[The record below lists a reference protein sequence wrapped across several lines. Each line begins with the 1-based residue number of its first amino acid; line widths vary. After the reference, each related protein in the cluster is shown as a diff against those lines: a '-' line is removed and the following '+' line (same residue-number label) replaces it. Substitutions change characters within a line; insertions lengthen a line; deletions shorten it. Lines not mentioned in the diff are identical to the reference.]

1 MGIANMC
8 LLLDALGNPEKN
20 FKVIHVAGTNGK
32 GSVCKF
38 LSEILK
44 KNGYSISVYTSPHL
58 RKYNERF
65 EANGRYITD
74 EEFKFYKNKVK
85 NAIEILQKKG
95 FEAPTLF
102 DELTAIAYLFFKE
115 QNTDFVILET
125 GLGGRLDSTNTIKKP
140 IATIITEIGIDHIK
154 ELGSSIESITKEKAG
169 IIKTGVPIITGVTNK
184 KAREIII
191 EKAKEKK
198 ALFIDALLYQ
208 NDIPKLEMQGKHQ
221 IRNASVAMM
230 AIDTLDKN
238 GHIKIDRNLAL
249 EAIRGAKKSGRYELL
264 SKNPDLI
271 IDAGHNLSGIEAVI
285 KTFDLYNSNFKNTK
299 SGLTL
304 IIGFMQ
310 DKQYEEMTD
319 LIQRSFKSYNPIYI
333 ITKPESERG
342 MDPDIIKEILMS
354 KGERNV
360 HSIENN
366 EDAYD
371 MAKKLKKNIT
381 LSFGSIYL
389 IGNIKTYFIK
399 KGW

>member
-1 MGIANMC
+1 MGIANMR
-8 LLLDALGNPEKN
+8 LLLDALGNPEKK

-44 KNGYSISVYTSPHL
+44 EHGYSISVYTSPHL
-58 RKYNERF
+58 LKYNERF

-74 EEFKFYKNKVK
+74 EEYKFYKNKVK

-169 IIKTGVPIITGVTNK
+169 IIKAGVPIITGVTNK

-198 ALFIDALLYQ
+198 ALFIDALPYQ
-208 NDIPKLEMQGKHQ
+208 SDIPKLEMQGKHQ
-221 IRNASVAMM
+221 IRNASVAM
-230 AIDTLDKN
+230 ATIDILDKN
-238 GHIKIDRNLAL
+238 GHIKIDRNLTL

-285 KTFDLYNSNFKNTK
+285 KTFDLYNSNLKNTK

>member
-1 MGIANMC
+1 MGIANMR
-8 LLLDALGNPEKN
+8 LLLDALGNPEKK

-58 RKYNERF
+58 LKYNERF

-74 EEFKFYKNKVK
+74 EEYKFYKNKVK

-169 IIKTGVPIITGVTNK
+169 IIKAGVPIITGVTNK

-198 ALFIDALLYQ
+198 ALFIDALPYQ
-208 NDIPKLEMQGKHQ
+208 SDIPKLEMQGKHQ
-221 IRNASVAMM
+221 IRNASVAM
-230 AIDTLDKN
+230 ATIDILDKN
-238 GHIKIDRNLAL
+238 GHIKIDRNLTL

-271 IDAGHNLSGIEAVI
+271 IDAGHNLSGILALI
-285 KTFDLYNSNFKNTK
+285 NTFDLYNSNLKNTK
-299 SGLTL
+299 HGLTL

-371 MAKKLKKNIT
+371 LAKKLKKNIT

>member
-1 MGIANMC
+1 MGIANMR

-74 EEFKFYKNKVK
+74 EEFKLYKNKVK
-85 NAIEILQKKG
+85 NAIEILPKRE

-140 IATIITEIGIDHIK
+140 LATIITEIGIDHIK

-169 IIKTGVPIITGVTNK
+169 IIKAGVPIITGVTNN

-198 ALFIDALLYQ
+198 ALFIDALPFQ
-208 NDIPKLEMQGKHQ
+208 SDIPKLEMQGEHQ
-221 IRNASVAMM
+221 IRNASVAM
-230 AIDTLDKN
+230 ATIDILDKN

-249 EAIRGAKKSGRYELL
+249 EAIRGAKKSGRYESL

-285 KTFDLYNSNFKNTK
+285 KTFDLYNSNLKNTK
-299 SGLTL
+299 TGLTL

-319 LIQRSFKSYNPIYI
+319 LIQRSFKLYNPIYI

-342 MDPDIIKEILMS
+342 MDPDIIKEILIS

>member
-1 MGIANMC
+1 MGIANMR
-8 LLLDALGNPEKN
+8 LLLDALGNPEKK

-32 GSVCKF
+32 GSVCKI

-44 KNGYSISVYTSPHL
+44 KHGYSISVYTSPHL
-58 RKYNERF
+58 LKYNERF

-74 EEFKFYKNKVK
+74 EEYKFYKNKVK

-169 IIKTGVPIITGVTNK
+169 IIKAGVPIITGVTNK

-198 ALFIDALLYQ
+198 ALFIDALPYQ
-208 NDIPKLEMQGKHQ
+208 SDIPKLEMQGKHQ
-221 IRNASVAMM
+221 IRNASVAM
-230 AIDTLDKN
+230 ATIDILDKN
-238 GHIKIDRNLAL
+238 GHIKIDRNLTL

-271 IDAGHNLSGIEAVI
+271 IDAGHNLSGILAVI
-285 KTFDLYNSNFKNTK
+285 NTFDLYNSNLKNTK
-299 SGLTL
+299 HGLTL

>member
-1 MGIANMC
+1 MGIANMR
-8 LLLDALGNPEKN
+8 LLLDALGNPEKK

-44 KNGYSISVYTSPHL
+44 KHGYSISVYTSPHL
-58 RKYNERF
+58 LKYNERF

-74 EEFKFYKNKVK
+74 EEYKFYKNKVK

-169 IIKTGVPIITGVTNK
+169 IIKAGVPIITGVTNK

-198 ALFIDALLYQ
+198 ALFIDALPYQ
-208 NDIPKLEMQGKHQ
+208 SDIPKLEMQGKHQ
-221 IRNASVAMM
+221 IRNASVAM
-230 AIDTLDKN
+230 ATIDILDKN
-238 GHIKIDRNLAL
+238 GHIKIDRNLTL

-271 IDAGHNLSGIEAVI
+271 IDAGHNLSGILAVI
-285 KTFDLYNSNFKNTK
+285 NTFDLYNSNLKNTK
-299 SGLTL
+299 HGLTL

-354 KGERNV
+354 NGERNV

>member
-1 MGIANMC
+1 MGIANMR
-8 LLLDALGNPEKN
+8 LLLDALGNPEKK

-58 RKYNERF
+58 LKYNERF

-74 EEFKFYKNKVK
+74 EEYKFYKNKVK

-169 IIKTGVPIITGVTNK
+169 IIKAGVPIITGVTNK

-198 ALFIDALLYQ
+198 ALFIDALPYQ
-208 NDIPKLEMQGKHQ
+208 SDIPKLEMQGKHQ
-221 IRNASVAMM
+221 IRNASVAM
-230 AIDTLDKN
+230 ATIDILDKN
-238 GHIKIDRNLAL
+238 GHIKINRNLAL

-271 IDAGHNLSGIEAVI
+271 IDAGHNLSGILAVI
-285 KTFDLYNSNFKNTK
+285 NTFDLYNSNFKNTK

>member
-1 MGIANMC
+1 MGIANMR
-8 LLLDALGNPEKN
+8 LLLDALGNPEKK

-169 IIKTGVPIITGVTNK
+169 IIKAGVPIITGVTNK

-198 ALFIDALLYQ
+198 ALFIDALPYQ
-208 NDIPKLEMQGKHQ
+208 SDIPKLEMQGKHQ
-221 IRNASVAMM
+221 IRNASVAM
-230 AIDTLDKN
+230 ATIDILDKN

-285 KTFDLYNSNFKNTK
+285 KTFDLYNSNLKNTK

-381 LSFGSIYL
+381 LCFGSIYL

>member
-1 MGIANMC
+1 MGIANMR
-8 LLLDALGNPEKN
+8 LLLDALGNPEKK

-44 KNGYSISVYTSPHL
+44 KHGYSISVYTSPHL
-58 RKYNERF
+58 LKYNERF

-74 EEFKFYKNKVK
+74 EEYKFYKNKVK

-115 QNTDFVILET
+115 QNNDFVILET

-169 IIKTGVPIITGVTNK
+169 IIKAGVPIITGVTNK

-198 ALFIDALLYQ
+198 ALFIDALPYQ
-208 NDIPKLEMQGKHQ
+208 SDIPKLEMQGKHQ
-221 IRNASVAMM
+221 IRNASVAM
-230 AIDTLDKN
+230 ATIDILDKN
-238 GHIKIDRNLAL
+238 GHIKIDRNLTL

-271 IDAGHNLSGIEAVI
+271 IDAGHNLSGILAVI
-285 KTFDLYNSNFKNTK
+285 KTFDLYNSNLKNTK
-299 SGLTL
+299 HGLTL

>member
-1 MGIANMC
+1 MGIANMR
-8 LLLDALGNPEKN
+8 LLLDALGNPEKK

-44 KNGYSISVYTSPHL
+44 KHGYSISVYTSPHL
-58 RKYNERF
+58 LKYNERF

-74 EEFKFYKNKVK
+74 EEYKFYKNKVK

-169 IIKTGVPIITGVTNK
+169 IIKAGVPIITGVTNK

-198 ALFIDALLYQ
+198 ALFIDALPYQ
-208 NDIPKLEMQGKHQ
+208 SDIPKLEMQGKHQ
-221 IRNASVAMM
+221 TRNASVAM
-230 AIDTLDKN
+230 ATIDILDKN
-238 GHIKIDRNLAL
+238 GHIKIDRNLTL

-271 IDAGHNLSGIEAVI
+271 IDAGHNLSGILAVI
-285 KTFDLYNSNFKNTK
+285 NTFDLYNSNLKNTK
-299 SGLTL
+299 HGLTL

>member
-1 MGIANMC
+1 MGIANMR

-38 LSEILK
+38 ISEILK
-44 KNGYSISVYTSPHL
+44 TNGYSISVYTSPHL

-74 EEFKFYKNKVK
+74 EEFKLYKNKVK
-85 NAIEILQKKG
+85 NAIEILQKKEY
-95 FEAPTLF
+95 EAPTIF

-198 ALFIDALLYQ
+198 ALFIDALPYQ
-208 NDIPKLEMQGKHQ
+208 SDIPKLEMQGKHQ
-221 IRNASVAMM
+221 IRNASVAM
-230 AIDTLDKN
+230 ATIDILDKN
-238 GHIKIDRNLAL
+238 GHIKIDRNLTL

-271 IDAGHNLSGIEAVI
+271 IDAGHNLSGILAVI
-285 KTFDLYNSNFKNTK
+285 NTFDLYNSNLKNTK
-299 SGLTL
+299 HGLTL

>member
-1 MGIANMC
+1 MGIANMR
-8 LLLDALGNPEKN
+8 LLLDALGNPEKK

-169 IIKTGVPIITGVTNK
+169 IIKAGVPIITGVTNK

-198 ALFIDALLYQ
+198 ALFIDALPYQ
-208 NDIPKLEMQGKHQ
+208 SDIPKLEMQGKHQ
-221 IRNASVAMM
+221 IRNASVAM
-230 AIDTLDKN
+230 ATIDILDKN

-333 ITKPESERG
+333 ITKPKSERG

-381 LSFGSIYL
+381 LCFGSIYL

>member
-1 MGIANMC
+1 MGIANMR
-8 LLLDALGNPEKN
+8 LLLDALDNPEKN

-58 RKYNERF
+58 LKYNERF

-198 ALFIDALLYQ
+198 ALFIDALPLQ
-208 NDIPKLEMQGKHQ
+208 SDIPKLEMQGKHQ
-221 IRNASVAMM
+221 IRNASVAMK
-230 AIDTLDKN
+230 AIDILDKN

-249 EAIRGAKKSGRYELL
+249 EAIRDAKKSGRYEML

-342 MDPDIIKEILMS
+342 MDPDIIKEILIS
-354 KGERNV
+354 KGEKNV

>member
-1 MGIANMC
+1 MGIANMR

-74 EEFKFYKNKVK
+74 EEFKLYKNKVK
-85 NAIEILQKKG
+85 NAIEILQKKEY
-95 FEAPTLF
+95 EAPTLF

-140 IATIITEIGIDHIK
+140 LATIITEIGIDHIK

-169 IIKTGVPIITGVTNK
+169 IIKAGVPIITGVTNN

-198 ALFIDALLYQ
+198 ALFIDALPFQ
-208 NDIPKLEMQGKHQ
+208 SDIPKLEMQGEHQ
-221 IRNASVAMM
+221 IRNASVAM
-230 AIDTLDKN
+230 ATIDILDKN

-249 EAIRGAKKSGRYELL
+249 EAIRGAKKPGRYELL

-285 KTFDLYNSNFKNTK
+285 KTFDLYNSNLKNTK
-299 SGLTL
+299 TGLTL

-319 LIQRSFKSYNPIYI
+319 LIQRSFKLYNPIYI

-342 MDPDIIKEILMS
+342 MDPDIIKEILIS

>member
-1 MGIANMC
+1 MGIANMR
-8 LLLDALGNPEKN
+8 LLLDALGNPEKK

-38 LSEILK
+38 LSAILK
-44 KNGYSISVYTSPHL
+44 KHGYSISVYTSPHL
-58 RKYNERF
+58 LKYNERF

-74 EEFKFYKNKVK
+74 EEYKFYKNKVK

-169 IIKTGVPIITGVTNK
+169 IIKAGVPIITGVTNK

-198 ALFIDALLYQ
+198 ALFIDALPYQ
-208 NDIPKLEMQGKHQ
+208 SDIPKLEMQGKHQ

-238 GHIKIDRNLAL
+238 GHIKIDRNLTL

-271 IDAGHNLSGIEAVI
+271 IDAGHNLSGILAVI
-285 KTFDLYNSNFKNTK
+285 NTFDLYNSNLKNTK
-299 SGLTL
+299 HGLTL

>member
-1 MGIANMC
+1 MGIANMR
-8 LLLDALGNPEKN
+8 LLLDALGNPEKK

-44 KNGYSISVYTSPHL
+44 KHGYSISVYTSPHL
-58 RKYNERF
+58 LKYNERF

-74 EEFKFYKNKVK
+74 EEYKFYKNKVK
-85 NAIEILQKKG
+85 NAIEILKKKG

-169 IIKTGVPIITGVTNK
+169 IIKAGVPIITGVTNK
-184 KAREIII
+184 KARGIII

-198 ALFIDALLYQ
+198 ALFIDALPYQ
-208 NDIPKLEMQGKHQ
+208 SDIPKLEMQGKHQ
-221 IRNASVAMM
+221 IRNASVAM
-230 AIDTLDKN
+230 ATIDILDKN
-238 GHIKIDRNLAL
+238 GHIKIDRNLTL

-271 IDAGHNLSGIEAVI
+271 IDAGHNLSGILAVI
-285 KTFDLYNSNFKNTK
+285 NTFDLYNSNLKNTK
-299 SGLTL
+299 HGLTL

>member
-1 MGIANMC
+1 MGIANMR

-74 EEFKFYKNKVK
+74 EEFKLYKNKVK
-85 NAIEILQKKG
+85 NAIEILPKRE

-140 IATIITEIGIDHIK
+140 LATIITEIGIDHIK

-169 IIKTGVPIITGVTNK
+169 IIKAGVPIITGVTNN

-198 ALFIDALLYQ
+198 ALFIDALPFQ
-208 NDIPKLEMQGKHQ
+208 SDIPKLEMQGEHQ
-221 IRNASVAMM
+221 IRNASVAM
-230 AIDTLDKN
+230 ATIDILDKN

-249 EAIRGAKKSGRYELL
+249 EAIRGAKKSGRYESL

-285 KTFDLYNSNFKNTK
+285 KTFDLYNSNLKNTK
-299 SGLTL
+299 TGLTL

-319 LIQRSFKSYNPIYI
+319 LIQRSFKLYNPIYI
-333 ITKPESERG
+333 ITKPENERG
-342 MDPDIIKEILMS
+342 MDPDIIKEILIS

>member
-1 MGIANMC
+1 MGIANMR
-8 LLLDALGNPEKN
+8 LLLDSLGNPEKD

-44 KNGYSISVYTSPHL
+44 KNGYSTSVYTSPHL
-58 RKYNERF
+58 LKYNERF

-198 ALFIDALLYQ
+198 ALFIDALPYQ
-208 NDIPKLEMQGKHQ
+208 SDIPKLEMQGKHQ
-221 IRNASVAMM
+221 IRNASVAM
-230 AIDTLDKN
+230 ATIDILDKN
-238 GHIKIDRNLAL
+238 GHIKINRNLTL

-271 IDAGHNLSGIEAVI
+271 IDAGHNLSGILAVI
-285 KTFDLYNSNFKNTK
+285 NTFDLYNSNLKNTK
-299 SGLTL
+299 HGLTL

>member
-1 MGIANMC
+1 MGIANMR
-8 LLLDALGNPEKN
+8 LLLDALGNPEKK

-169 IIKTGVPIITGVTNK
+169 IIKAGVPIITGVTNK

-198 ALFIDALLYQ
+198 ALFIDALPYQ
-208 NDIPKLEMQGKHQ
+208 SDIPKLEMQGKHQ
-221 IRNASVAMM
+221 IRNASVAM
-230 AIDTLDKN
+230 ATIDILDKN

-285 KTFDLYNSNFKNTK
+285 KTFDLYNSNLKNTK

-333 ITKPESERG
+333 ITKPKSERG

-360 HSIENN
+360 YSIKNN